1 ALNGL
6 TRPLPYIGH
15 PIANTRIYILD
26 AQGQPAPLGVAGEIY
41 IGGVGVARG
50 YLHRPELTAERFI
63 PDPFSTTPDARL
75 YQTGDLGRWLP
86 DGSIEYLGRNDF
98 QVKVRGFRIEPGEIE
113 ARLMQ
118 CPGVREAVVV
128 AREDSP
134 GDTRLVAYLCPQA
147 DATLDPI
154 VLRQQLSQQLAE
166 YMVPGAFVTLDA
178 LPLTPNGKLDRRAL
192 PAPDQTAVVS
202 RGYEAPQGELEVA
215 LADIWQELLGL
226 TRVGRHDHFFEL
238 GGHSLMAV
246 GLIERLRNR
255 GWTLDVRSIFT

>member
-1 ALNGL
+1 K
-6 TRPLPYIGH
+6 
-15 PIANTRIYILD
+15 
-26 AQGQPAPLGVAGEIY
+26 
-41 IGGVGVARG
+41 
-50 YLHRPELTAERFI
+50 
-63 PDPFSTTPDARL
+63 PDPA
-75 YQTGDLGRWLP
+75 DLR
-86 DGSIEYLGRNDF
+86 R
-98 QVKVRGFRIEPGEIE
+98 R
-113 ARLMQ
+113 
-118 CPGVREAVVV
+118 
-128 AREDSP
+128 
-134 GDTRLVAYLCPQA
+134 
-147 DATLDPI
+147 
-154 VLRQQLSQQLAE
+154 LSQHLAE

-255 GWTLDVRSIFT
+255 GWTLDVRSIFTTPVLHEMAEAMQDSQDEPAFVVPPNLIPEGCTVITPEQLPLVALTQGDIDAILETVPGG